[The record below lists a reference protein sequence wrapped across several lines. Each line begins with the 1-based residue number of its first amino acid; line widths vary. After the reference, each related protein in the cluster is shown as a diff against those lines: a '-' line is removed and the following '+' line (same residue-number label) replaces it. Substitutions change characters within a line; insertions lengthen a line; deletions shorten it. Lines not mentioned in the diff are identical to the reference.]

1 MTTFDPGYV
10 AARKVLLDVLEALR
24 DHLDAIILV
33 GAQAVYLRTVPLPG
47 YTPHTTDAD
56 LSIDPDRLQPR
67 PGLEA
72 VMRDAGFR
80 LKDEDTGHPEAGI
93 WQARIAAPH
102 GRDDLIIPVDL
113 IVPEAVAPPGGR
125 RGARLGG
132 EHGRRAARKA
142 IGLEGAL
149 VDHSPVEIRA
159 LDEADPRCITVEVA
173 GSTAL
178 LVAKLHKI
186 DDRRRRP
193 DRLTDKDAGDVL
205 RLFMSTTT
213 DRTAQ
218 GLCVLLDDS
227 RSAEV
232 TRIAIDLLESLFG
245 TPRSLGTQ
253 MAVRALTGVLDPTT
267 VHATCTTFV
276 ARVLEALEEACC
288 R

>member
-10 AARKVLLDVLEALR
+10 VARKVLLDVLEALR

-56 LSIDPDRLQPR
+56 LTIDPDLLEPR
-67 PGLEA
+67 PGLET
-72 VMRDAGFR
+72 VMRNAGFR
-80 LKDEDTGHPEAGI
+80 LKNEDTGHPEPGI
-93 WQARIAAPH
+93 WQARIAVPN
-102 GRDDLIIPVDL
+102 RTDDLIIPVDL
-113 IVPEAVAPPGGR
+113 IVPEAAAPPGGR

-132 EHGRRAARKA
+132 EHGKRAARKA
-142 IGLEGAL
+142 TGLEGTL
-149 VDHSPVEIRA
+149 VDHSPLEIRA

-173 GSTAL
+173 GNTAL

-186 DDRRRRP
+186 DDRRDQP

-213 DRTAQ
+213 EHTAQ
-218 GLCVLLDDS
+218 GLCALLDDA
-227 RSAEV
+227 RSAKV
-232 TRIAIDLLESLFG
+232 TRVAIDLLDSLFG

-253 MAVRALTGVLDPTT
+253 MAVRALTGVLDPAT
-267 VHATCTTFV
+267 VQATCTTFI
-276 ARVLEALEEACC
+276 AQVLAALEEMGCG
-288 R
+288 